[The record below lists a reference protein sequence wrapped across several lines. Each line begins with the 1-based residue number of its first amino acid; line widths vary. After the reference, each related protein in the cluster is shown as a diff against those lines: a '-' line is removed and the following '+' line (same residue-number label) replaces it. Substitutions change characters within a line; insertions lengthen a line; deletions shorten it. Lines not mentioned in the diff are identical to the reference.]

1 MINIILSFLK
11 QEESALR
18 LRIFNDLKITKKCR
32 LFIAKEPLF
41 PDQHAFALR
50 KSDPMTKILSDEC
63 VSSYFSILVTSAK
76 LIFHKRLILLR
87 QMGLLEHWRI
97 SHLPPPN
104 RCSAPLSSCTASVSL
119 LLSGF
124 FSLNVCVEQG
134 NINLTLNFSC
144 NTYRNLAS
152 YTNILYLCYMA
163 LKTCNRDCCYKL
175 PKTVGL

>member
-87 QMGLLEHWRI
+87 QLGLLEHWRI

-104 RCSAPLSSCTASVSL
+104 RCSAPLSSARPQK
-119 LLSGF
+119 
-124 FSLNVCVEQG
+124 NER
-134 NINLTLNFSC
+134 LTLNYLFSAFLL
-144 NTYRNLAS
+144 YGVGVVAS
-152 YTNILYLCYMA
+152 VGVFLFERLCGA
-163 LKTCNRDCCYKL
+163 RKHKPNAEF
-175 PKTVGL
+175 